1 MIYLS
6 EVNRQVKMHIPTLTY
21 AVKRIRL
28 ERDAKLN
35 DLLMESMSDDDR
47 ENAKLV
53 IQDAYRRK
61 LDLIVDKHII

>member
-6 EVNRQVKMHIPTLTY
+6 EINKRVKMHSPTLTY

-53 IQDAYRRK
+53 IQDEYRRK

>member
-6 EVNRQVKMHIPTLTY
+6 ELNKVVKMYSPTLTY

-28 ERDAKLN
+28 ERDAKLE
-35 DLLMESMSDDDR
+35 DLSKESMSDDERDYS
-47 ENAKLV
+47 KLV
-53 IQDAYRRK
+53 IQDEYRRK

>member
-6 EVNRQVKMHIPTLTY
+6 EINRKIKMHSPTLTY

-35 DLLMESMSDDDR
+35 DLLVESMSDDDR
-47 ENAKLV
+47 EVAKLV
-53 IQDAYRRK
+53 IQDEYRRK

>member
-6 EVNRQVKMHIPTLTY
+6 ETNKRVKMHSPTLAY

-35 DLLMESMSDDDR
+35 DLLIESMSDDDR

>member
-6 EVNRQVKMHIPTLTY
+6 EVNERVKMHSPTLTY

-35 DLLMESMSDDDR
+35 ELLKKPVSDDDI
-47 ENAKLV
+47 EIAKLK
-53 IQDAYRRK
+53 IQESYRRK